1 MVEIIALAL
10 LAAVLLLQII
20 LLAKSR
26 KPEVPMG
33 VLFQLEQLDRVAKE
47 LQGSV
52 TRLEGGLGAVTG
64 QIQKVA
70 ESSGASMEPIRQALD
85 QKMSAMTTEARTG
98 RVEMSSAFKYLESR
112 LEERLEPIE
121 SLLDSFNQFQGGLDT
136 VVAQFQNATLST
148 ASGLEPLRQTIGK
161 LEGSLESITTQI
173 QGLLQATAGGMD
185 PLRDLFDQKLAQVVS
200 ESRAGRGEL
209 VDAFQQFESRLE
221 QRLTSFDAMTSANRQ
236 ELAETLAGLRE
247 ELTKA
252 VGYIAVES
260 TKSRDTLM
268 ENAGKFEDRI
278 LERFAALTSNN
289 LQAFDSLKA
298 DIASQLAAMSGSVR
312 EQLDN
317 SSTHARTQLQFTQE
331 LLNRQMGALVES
343 SQQNAEQLRSTLNE
357 RLAMLQSDNTSKLD
371 EIRRTVDEK
380 LHATLEQRLGESFQL
395 VCDRLEQV
403 HRGLGEMQALSAG
416 VGDLKRVLSDV
427 RTSGTW
433 GEIQLGAIIEQ
444 ILAPDQYARNVSTH
458 PGSHAVVDFAL
469 RLPGAYNDQPVW
481 LPIDARFPM
490 EDYQRL
496 LDAVARADDDGIRLA
511 GQVLEERVRS
521 EAQALFERHISPPYT
536 TDFAIL
542 YLPTEG
548 LYAEVLRRPALSE
561 VIQRD
566 YRVVLAGPTN
576 LSAILNSLQMGFKTL
591 TIEKR
596 SAEVWSLLG
605 VVKTEFGRF
614 GEVLAATQEKLEAA
628 TSQFTEVNQRTR
640 AIQQR
645 LQRVEE
651 LPKPDMARVLSL
663 VEPKLA
669 AGDGLDP

>member
-1 MVEIIALAL
+1 MLDWLLVAL
-10 LAAVLLLQII
+10 LGAVLLIQIV

-47 LQGSV
+47 LQSSV
-52 TRLEGGLGAVTG
+52 SRLEGGFGAMNG

-70 ESSGASMEPIRQALD
+70 DASRVNLEPVQQAFD
-85 QKMSAMTTEARTG
+85 QKLSALTTETRTG
-98 RVEMSSAFKYLESR
+98 RVEMSSAIKYLDSR
-112 LEERLEPIE
+112 LDQRLSTVDTLLP
-121 SLLDSFNQFQGGLDT
+121 SLNKLQGGLDA
-136 VVAQFQNATLST
+136 VALQFQTVTQAT
-148 ASGLEPLRQTIGK
+148 AGGLEPLREA
-161 LEGSLESITTQI
+161 L
-173 QGLLQATAGGMD
+173 
-185 PLRDLFDQKLAQVVS
+185 DQKMVQVVA

-209 VDAFQQFESRLE
+209 VEALQQFEARQE
-221 QRLTSFDAMTSANRQ
+221 QRLGGFDAMTAANRQ
-236 ELAETLAGLRE
+236 ELSDTLAGLRE

-260 TKSRDTLM
+260 TKSREMLM
-268 ENAGKFEDRI
+268 EHASRFEDRI
-278 LERFAALTSNN
+278 LERFVALTSTNQ
-289 LQAFDSLKA
+289 LVFDSLKA
-298 DIASQLAAMSGSVR
+298 DIGAQLAVMSSAMR
-312 EQLDN
+312 E
-317 SSTHARTQLQFTQE
+317 
-331 LLNRQMGALVES
+331 
-343 SQQNAEQLRSTLNE
+343 TLNE
-357 RLAMLQSDNTSKLD
+357 RLATIQADNIAKLN

-403 HRGLGEMQALSAG
+403 HRGLGEMHALTAG

-427 RTSGTW
+427 RTTGTW

-444 ILAPDQYARNVSTH
+444 ILAPEQYARNVTTR
-458 PGSHAVVDFAL
+458 PGNHVCVDFAL
-469 RLPGAYNDQPVW
+469 RLPGIQNEQPVW

-490 EDYQRL
+490 EDYQRF
-496 LDAVARADDDGIRLA
+496 LDAVKRSDDNAIRLA
-511 GQVLEERVRS
+511 AQVLEERVRS
-521 EAQALFERHISPPYT
+521 EAQALFDQHVCPPYT

-548 LYAEVLRRPALSE
+548 LYAEVLRRPGLSE
-561 VIQRD
+561 AMQRD

-605 VVKTEFGRF
+605 EVKSEFGRF
-614 GEVLAATQEKLEAA
+614 GDVLAATQEKLEAA
-628 TSQFTEVNQRTR
+628 TTQFSEVNVRTR

-669 AGDGLDP
+669 VGDRVET

>member
-1 MVEIIALAL
+1 MLDWIL
-10 LAAVLLLQII
+10 AVLLGAVLLIQIV

-47 LQGSV
+47 LQSSV
-52 TRLEGGLGAVTG
+52 SRLEGGFGAITG

-70 ESSGASMEPIRQALD
+70 ETSGANSLEPVRQTLD
-85 QKMSAMTTEARTG
+85 QKFAAMTAEARTG
-98 RVEMSSAFKYLESR
+98 RVELSSAFKYLESR
-112 LEERLEPIE
+112 LEQRLSSVDTLLP
-121 SLLDSFNQFQGGLDT
+121 SLNKLQGGIDAVAVQFQT
-136 VVAQFQNATLST
+136 VSQAT
-148 ASGLEPLRQTIGK
+148 AGGLEPLRDT
-161 LEGSLESITTQI
+161 L
-173 QGLLQATAGGMD
+173 
-185 PLRDLFDQKLAQVVS
+185 DQKLVQVVA

-209 VDAFQQFESRLE
+209 VEALQQFESRLE
-221 QRLTSFDAMTSANRQ
+221 QRLGGFDAMTAANRQ
-236 ELAETLAGLRE
+236 ELSDTLVGLRE

-260 TKSRDTLM
+260 TKSRDTLT
-268 ENAGKFEDRI
+268 ENAGRFEDRI
-278 LERFAALTSNN
+278 RERFMALTSTN
-289 LQAFDSLKA
+289 QQVFDSLKA
-298 DIASQLAAMSGSVR
+298 DIGAQLAVMSSSVR
-312 EQLDN
+312 EQLDG
-317 SSTHARTQLQFTQE
+317 SSNHVRNQLLFTQE
-331 LLNRQMGALVES
+331 LLNRQMSALVES
-343 SQQNAEQLRSTLNE
+343 SQQSAEQLRGTLNE
-357 RLAMLQSDNTSKLD
+357 RLATIQADNIAKLD
-371 EIRRTVDEK
+371 EIRHTVDEK

-403 HRGLGEMQALSAG
+403 HRGLGEMHALTAG

-427 RTSGTW
+427 RTTGAW
-433 GEIQLGAIIEQ
+433 GEVQLGAIIEQ
-444 ILAPDQYARNVSTH
+444 ILAPEQYARNVTTR
-458 PGSHAVVDFAL
+458 PGNHACVDFAL
-469 RLPGAYNDQPVW
+469 RLPGIQHEQPVW

-490 EDYQRL
+490 EDYQRF
-496 LDAVARADDDGIRLA
+496 LDAVKRADDDGIRLA
-511 GQVLEERVRS
+511 AQVLEERVRN
-521 EAQALFERHISPPYT
+521 EAQALFDQHVCPPYT

-548 LYAEVLRRPALSE
+548 LYAEVLRRPGLSE
-561 VIQRD
+561 AMQRD

-605 VVKTEFGRF
+605 EVKSEFGRF
-614 GEVLAATQEKLEAA
+614 GDVLAATQEKLEAA
-628 TSQFTEVNQRTR
+628 TNQFSEVNVRTR

-669 AGDGLDP
+669 VGDGVEA

>member
-1 MVEIIALAL
+1 MFDWLLVALIGV
-10 LAAVLLLQII
+10 VLLIQIV
-20 LLAKSR
+20 LLAKGR

-47 LQGSV
+47 LQSSV
-52 TRLEGGLGAVTG
+52 TRLEGGFGAING

-70 ESSGASMEPIRQALD
+70 DASHVNLEPVQQALD
-85 QKMSAMTTEARTG
+85 QKLSTLTTETRTG
-98 RVEMSSAFKYLESR
+98 RVEMSSALKYLESR
-112 LEERLEPIE
+112 LDQRL
-121 SLLDSFNQFQGGLDT
+121 SSVDTLLPALNKLQGGLDA
-136 VVAQFQNATLST
+136 VALQFQTVTQAT
-148 ASGLEPLRQTIGK
+148 AGGLEPLREA
-161 LEGSLESITTQI
+161 L
-173 QGLLQATAGGMD
+173 
-185 PLRDLFDQKLAQVVS
+185 DQKLVQVVA

-209 VDAFQQFESRLE
+209 VEALQQFESRLE
-221 QRLTSFDAMTSANRQ
+221 QRLGGFDAMTAANRQ
-236 ELAETLAGLRE
+236 ELSDTLAGLRE

-260 TKSRDTLM
+260 TKSRDALA
-268 ENAGKFEDRI
+268 ENASRFEDRI
-278 LERFAALTSNN
+278 LERFVALASTN
-289 LQAFDSLKA
+289 QQVFDSLKA
-298 DIASQLAAMSGSVR
+298 DIGAQLAVM
-312 EQLDN
+312 
-317 SSTHARTQLQFTQE
+317 SST
-331 LLNRQMGALVES
+331 
-343 SQQNAEQLRSTLNE
+343 LRETLNE
-357 RLAMLQSDNTSKLD
+357 RLATIQADNIAKLN
-371 EIRRTVDEK
+371 EIRQTVDEK

-403 HRGLGEMQALSAG
+403 HRGLGEMHALTAG

-427 RTSGTW
+427 RTTGTW

-444 ILAPDQYARNVSTH
+444 ILAPEQYARNVTTR
-458 PGSHAVVDFAL
+458 PGNLACVDFAL
-469 RLPGAYNDQPVW
+469 RLPGIQHEQPVW

-490 EDYQRL
+490 EDYQRF
-496 LDAVARADDDGIRLA
+496 LDAVKRTDDDGIRLA
-511 GQVLEERVRS
+511 AQVLEERVRN
-521 EAQALFERHISPPYT
+521 EAQALFDQHVCPPYT

-548 LYAEVLRRPALSE
+548 LYAEVLRRPGLSE
-561 VIQRD
+561 AMQRD

-605 VVKTEFGRF
+605 EVKSEFGRF
-614 GEVLAATQEKLEAA
+614 GDVLAATQEKLEAA
-628 TSQFTEVNQRTR
+628 THQFSEVNVRTR

-651 LPKPDMARVLSL
+651 LPKPDMGRVLSL

-669 AGDGLDP
+669 VGDRVET

>member
-1 MVEIIALAL
+1 MLDWLLIALL
-10 LAAVLLLQII
+10 GAVLLIQIM

-47 LQGSV
+47 LQSSV
-52 TRLEGGLGAVTG
+52 SRLEGGFGAMNG

-70 ESSGASMEPIRQALD
+70 DASRVNLEPVQQAFD
-85 QKMSAMTTEARTG
+85 QKLSTLTTETRTG
-98 RVEMSSAFKYLESR
+98 RVEMSSAIKYLESR
-112 LEERLEPIE
+112 LDQRLSSVDTLLP
-121 SLLDSFNQFQGGLDT
+121 SLNKLQGGLDA
-136 VVAQFQNATLST
+136 VAMQFQTVTQAT
-148 ASGLEPLRQTIGK
+148 AGGLEPLREA
-161 LEGSLESITTQI
+161 L
-173 QGLLQATAGGMD
+173 
-185 PLRDLFDQKLAQVVS
+185 DQKMVQVVA

-209 VDAFQQFESRLE
+209 VEALQQFESRLE
-221 QRLTSFDAMTSANRQ
+221 QRLGGFDAMTMANRQ
-236 ELAETLAGLRE
+236 ELSDTLIGLRE

-260 TKSRDTLM
+260 TKSRDALA
-268 ENAGKFEDRI
+268 ENANRFENRI
-278 LERFAALTSNN
+278 LERFVALAATN
-289 LQAFDSLKA
+289 QQVFDSLKA
-298 DIASQLAAMSGSVR
+298 DIGAQLAVMSSTVR
-312 EQLDN
+312 E
-317 SSTHARTQLQFTQE
+317 
-331 LLNRQMGALVES
+331 
-343 SQQNAEQLRSTLNE
+343 TLNE
-357 RLAMLQSDNTSKLD
+357 RLATIQADNIAKLN
-371 EIRRTVDEK
+371 EIRQTVDEK

-403 HRGLGEMQALSAG
+403 HRGLGEMHALTAG

-427 RTSGTW
+427 RTTGTW

-444 ILAPDQYARNVSTH
+444 ILAPEQYARNVTTR
-458 PGSHAVVDFAL
+458 PGNHACVDFAL
-469 RLPGAYNDQPVW
+469 RLPGIQNEQPVW

-490 EDYQRL
+490 EDYQRF
-496 LDAVARADDDGIRLA
+496 LDAVNRSDDNAIRLA
-511 GQVLEERVRS
+511 AQILEERVRS
-521 EAQALFERHISPPYT
+521 EAQALFDQHVCPPYT

-548 LYAEVLRRPALSE
+548 LYAEVLRRPGLSE
-561 VIQRD
+561 AMQRD

-605 VVKTEFGRF
+605 EVKSEFGRF
-614 GEVLAATQEKLEAA
+614 GDVLAATQEKLEAA
-628 TSQFTEVNQRTR
+628 TTQFSEVNVRTR

-669 AGDGLDP
+669 VGDRVET

>member
-1 MVEIIALAL
+1 MLDWILAIL
-10 LAAVLLLQII
+10 LGAVLLIQIV

-33 VLFQLEQLDRVAKE
+33 VLFQLEQLDRLAKE
-47 LQGSV
+47 LHGSV
-52 TRLEGGLGAVTG
+52 TRLEGGFGAIAG

-70 ESSGASMEPIRQALD
+70 DSSGVDLEPVQQALD
-85 QKMSAMTTEARTG
+85 QKLSTMTTEARTG
-98 RVEMSSAFKYLESR
+98 HVELSSAFKYLETR
-112 LEERLEPIE
+112 LEQRLSAVD
-121 SLLDSFNQFQGGLDT
+121 SLLPSLSKLQGGINAVAVQFQA
-136 VVAQFQNATLST
+136 VSKAT
-148 ASGLEPLRQTIGK
+148 AGGLEPLREA
-161 LEGSLESITTQI
+161 L
-173 QGLLQATAGGMD
+173 
-185 PLRDLFDQKLAQVVS
+185 DQKLVQVVA

-209 VDAFQQFESRLE
+209 VDALQQFESRVE
-221 QRLTSFDAMTSANRQ
+221 QRLGGFDAMTAANRQ
-236 ELAETLAGLRE
+236 ELSDTLTGLRG

-268 ENAGKFEDRI
+268 ENAGKFEARI
-278 LERFAALTSNN
+278 LERFVALTSTN
-289 LQAFDSLKA
+289 QQTFDSLKA
-298 DIASQLAAMSGSVR
+298 DIGAQLATMSLSVR
-312 EQLDN
+312 DQLD
-317 SSTHARTQLQFTQE
+317 SSSNHSRNQLSSTQE
-331 LLNRQMGALVES
+331 LLNRQMSALVES
-343 SQQNAEQLRSTLNE
+343 SQHSAELLRGTLNE
-357 RLAMLQSDNTSKLD
+357 RLAMIQADNITKLD
-371 EIRRTVDEK
+371 EIRHTVDEK

-403 HRGLGEMQALSAG
+403 HRGLGEMHALTAG

-427 RTSGTW
+427 RTTGTW

-444 ILAPDQYARNVSTH
+444 ILAPEQYARNVITR
-458 PGSHAVVDFAL
+458 PGNNACVDFAL
-469 RLPGAYNDQPVW
+469 RLPGAQKEQPVW

-490 EDYQRL
+490 EDYRRL
-496 LDAVARADDDGIRLA
+496 LDAISHADDDGIRLA
-511 GQVLEERVRS
+511 ADVLEERVRND
-521 EAQALFERHISPPYT
+521 ALALYEQHVCPPYT

-548 LYAEVLRRPALSE
+548 LYAEVLRRPGLSE
-561 VIQRD
+561 AMQRD

-576 LSAILNSLQMGFKTL
+576 LSAILNSLQMGFRTL

-605 VVKTEFGRF
+605 EVKSEFGRF

-628 TSQFTEVNQRTR
+628 TNQFSEVNSRTR

-669 AGDGLDP
+669 VGDSVES

>member
-1 MVEIIALAL
+1 MLDWLLVAL
-10 LAAVLLLQII
+10 LGAVLLIQIM
-20 LLAKSR
+20 LLAKGR

-47 LQGSV
+47 LQSSV
-52 TRLEGGLGAVTG
+52 SRLEGGFGAMNG

-70 ESSGASMEPIRQALD
+70 DASRVDLEPVQQAFD
-85 QKMSAMTTEARTG
+85 QKLSALTTETRTG
-98 RVEMSSAFKYLESR
+98 RVEMSSAIKYLESR
-112 LEERLEPIE
+112 LDQRL
-121 SLLDSFNQFQGGLDT
+121 SLVDTLLPSLNKLQGGLDA
-136 VVAQFQNATLST
+136 VAMQFQTVSQAT
-148 ASGLEPLRQTIGK
+148 AGGLEPLREA
-161 LEGSLESITTQI
+161 L
-173 QGLLQATAGGMD
+173 
-185 PLRDLFDQKLAQVVS
+185 DQKMVQVVA

-209 VDAFQQFESRLE
+209 VEALQQFESRLE
-221 QRLTSFDAMTSANRQ
+221 QRLGGFDAMTMANRQ
-236 ELAETLAGLRE
+236 ELSDTLAGLRE

-260 TKSRDTLM
+260 TKSRDALA
-268 ENAGKFEDRI
+268 ENASRFENRI
-278 LERFAALTSNN
+278 LERFVALASTN
-289 LQAFDSLKA
+289 QQVFDSLKA
-298 DIASQLAAMSGSVR
+298 DIGAQLAVM
-312 EQLDN
+312 
-317 SSTHARTQLQFTQE
+317 SST
-331 LLNRQMGALVES
+331 
-343 SQQNAEQLRSTLNE
+343 LRETLNE
-357 RLAMLQSDNTSKLD
+357 RLATIQADNIAKLN
-371 EIRRTVDEK
+371 EIRQTVDEK

-403 HRGLGEMQALSAG
+403 HRGLGEMHALTAG

-427 RTSGTW
+427 RTTGTW

-444 ILAPDQYARNVSTH
+444 ILAPEQYARNVATR
-458 PGSHAVVDFAL
+458 PGNHACVDFAL
-469 RLPGAYNDQPVW
+469 RLPGIQNEQPVW

-490 EDYQRL
+490 EDYQRF
-496 LDAVARADDDGIRLA
+496 LDAVNRSDDNAIRSA
-511 GQVLEERVRS
+511 AQVLEERVRS
-521 EAQALFERHISPPYT
+521 EAQALFDQHVCPPYT

-548 LYAEVLRRPALSE
+548 LYAEVLRRPGLSE
-561 VIQRD
+561 AMQRD

-605 VVKTEFGRF
+605 EVKSEFGRF
-614 GEVLAATQEKLEAA
+614 GDVLAATQEKLEAA
-628 TSQFTEVNQRTR
+628 TTQFSEVNVRTR

-669 AGDGLDP
+669 VGDRVET